1 MFKELI
7 YELLW
12 KSLEIVFAVVI
23 GYFIFVLLEDTFA
36 TLWAIVGNTIIF
48 YFFTPKIK
56 PYIDGARKW
65 VYKKLVGKK
74 DEKTV

>member
-7 YELLW
+7 YELVW
-12 KSLEIVFAVVI
+12 KSLEIVLAVII

-56 PYIDGARKW
+56 PYIDGARKYI
-65 VYKKLVGKK
+65 YKSITGK
-74 DEKTV
+74 DNENY